1 MSLFEAMVSKLLEQR
16 TGDERE
22 PPPAGPLSGARHAAP
37 RGRVHHDY
45 DDGEPRVQRPAWM
58 TDAELLPKAPPGRIA
73 R

>member
-22 PPPAGPLSGARHAAP
+22 PPPGGPFSGARHAP
-37 RGRVHHDY
+37 PLGRVHHDY
-45 DDGEPRVQRPAWM
+45 DDDETGVERPAWM
-58 TDAELLPKAPPGRIA
+58 TNREFLPKAPPGRIA